1 MTANVSPPVRRCRV
15 DGAIANAHH
24 HLHPPTFLPRQP
36 CHARWVHAHAPRPH
50 PATAILH
57 TTTAPAL
64 HPLPT
69 ASAASSHNTPSFRH
83 PHCIRCPRSC
93 RCPQARCLSGPSP
106 APSTTPLPAP
116 AHFSSCLAIAQQL
129 LPPRNSHS
137 PTDVAT
143 PAPVALHW
151 ARHRSQVPH
160 SQAASSAAAEAAAAA
175 AAAGKLPV
183 TPV

>member
-24 HLHPPTFLPRQP
+24 HLHPATFLPRQP

-50 PATAILH
+50 PATALLH

-143 PAPVALHW
+143 PSTRRVALGS
-151 ARHRSQVPH
+151 ASVPG
-160 SQAASSAAAEAAAAA
+160 APL
-175 AAAGKLPV
+175 AGCIIGSGGSGGSGSGGSGGR
-183 TPV
+183 